1 MTHRLRGRW
10 RESGERLRRPQTV
23 DAGLL
28 PSFGHCGFLR
38 GGEGGNPLRSRNGKQ
53 SSPAKP
59 GLLRGGGGRL
69 PSAGP
74 AVTALGCQS

>member
-1 MTHRLRGRW
+1 MTHRWRGRW

-59 GLLRGGGGRL
+59 ELLGGGGGKS